1 MNLSNETIEMAKAD
15 ISKIDTV
22 IKSGDNQ
29 RCLDMHRK
37 LDGRYQACIQKW
49 FSGLSGANPDQTYI
63 NYSRL
68 EGRPDRVISNLK
80 MMREKI
86 HSYCLGMNF
95 IDITDNNKT
104 VVNVN
109 NNNSY
114 NPNITFNNAKDTID
128 QMQGLTYDE
137 TEEIKKKIDELEQIL
152 NERTPKKQK
161 WEKAKKILSFALD
174 KGADVAITIMGIIIQ
189 NKFFK

>member
-63 NYSRL
+63 KLLILR
-68 EGRPDRVISNLK
+68 I
-80 MMREKI
+80 
-86 HSYCLGMNF
+86 
-95 IDITDNNKT
+95 ITK
-104 VVNVN
+104 
-109 NNNSY
+109 
-114 NPNITFNNAKDTID
+114 P
-128 QMQGLTYDE
+128 L
-137 TEEIKKKIDELEQIL
+137 
-152 NERTPKKQK
+152 
-161 WEKAKKILSFALD
+161 
-174 KGADVAITIMGIIIQ
+174 
-189 NKFFK
+189 